1 MGASVIGRHTHEV
14 CAKNKTPD
22 TLELGDKNIQVNAI
36 AIGFSENEGIKAN
49 EVLGI
54 GMARAPTLAS
64 RSIKQEMIPED
75 LVGTLMYL
83 ASGDSNFVA
92 GQRLN
97 VDGGQINVY
106 ADNSARIHVSRHNNR
121 LAPLWVSDCS
131 HIFASNF

>member
-1 MGASVIGRHTHEV
+1 
-14 CAKNKTPD
+14 
-22 TLELGDKNIQVNAI
+22 
-36 AIGFSENEGIKAN
+36 
-49 EVLGI
+49 
-54 GMARAPTLAS
+54 
-64 RSIKQEMIPED
+64 MIPED